1 LELQIADCKLRI
13 EISELR
19 ACALLEHDAMQTL
32 RATFCFL
39 TLSSIASPV
48 FAQTPPKEPPP
59 LWDTQL
65 GASFVGT
72 SGNSET
78 STLGADFQLH
88 RRWPVWQIEATA
100 TAVNT
105 TDRGTQTAERYLGSF
120 RGKRA
125 LTSVVSFTAGER
137 AERDRL
143 AGIDFRSILDA
154 GLSYALVRDP
164 RWNLD
169 GLTSLAW
176 NHERPVL
183 GAGLDDPVG
192 VLQLLSKTPFSA
204 TADST
209 QRFTWYPDLRTSS
222 AYRSE
227 AEVTAQA
234 AMNSR
239 LALKI
244 GYLWRYS
251 NAPVPG
257 FVKADNTATASIVL
271 RWKAATAAPNP

>member
-1 LELQIADCKLRI
+1 
-13 EISELR
+13 
-19 ACALLEHDAMQTL
+19 ML
-32 RATFCFL
+32 RATLCFL
-39 TLSSIASPV
+39 TVSSIAVSAL
-48 FAQTPPKEPPP
+48 AQAPPPKEPPP
-59 LWDTQL
+59 LWDTTV

-78 STLGADFQLH
+78 TTLGADFQMH

-100 TAVNT
+100 SALDT
-105 TDRGTQTAERYLGSF
+105 TDHGTRTAERYLGSF

-125 LTSVVSFTAGER
+125 LTTVLSFTAGER

-143 AGIDFRSILDA
+143 AGIDFRSILDG

-164 RWNLD
+164 RWTLD

-176 NHERPVL
+176 DHEKTV
-183 GAGLDDPVG
+183 GGNDLDDPAG
-192 VLQLLSKTPFSA
+192 VLQLLSRTPFSA

-209 QRFTWYPDLRTSS
+209 QRFTYYPDFRTSS
-222 AYRSE
+222 MYRSE
-227 AEVTAQA
+227 AELTLQA

-239 LALKI
+239 LALKV

-251 NAPVPG
+251 NTPVAG
-257 FVKADNTATASIVL
+257 FVKNDSTATASIVV
-271 RWKAATAAPNP
+271 RWKSAILAPNP

>member
-1 LELQIADCKLRI
+1 M
-13 EISELR
+13 
-19 ACALLEHDAMQTL
+19 HTL
-32 RATFCFL
+32 RAML
-39 TLSSIASPV
+39 YVVTLSSIAGSAG
-48 FAQTPPKEPPP
+48 AQTPPKEPPP
-59 LWDTQL
+59 LWDTEL

-72 SGNSET
+72 SGNSDT
-78 STLGADFQLH
+78 TTLGADFQMH
-88 RRWPVWQIEATA
+88 RRWPVWQIESTA
-100 TAVNT
+100 SAVKT
-105 TDRGTQTAERYLGSF
+105 TDRGTKTAERYLGSV

-125 LTSVVSFTAGER
+125 LTGVVSFTTGER

-154 GLSYALVRDP
+154 GLSYALVRDAA
-164 RWNLD
+164 WTLD

-176 NHERPVL
+176 KHESAVL
-183 GAGLDDPVG
+183 GPDVDDPVA
-192 VLQLLSKTPFSA
+192 VLQLLSKAAFSK

-209 QRFTWYPDLRTSS
+209 QRVTVYPDLRTSS

-227 AEVTAQA
+227 AEVTLQA

-251 NAPVPG
+251 NAPVAG
-257 FVKADNTATASIVL
+257 FVKNDSTATASIVV
-271 RWKAATAAPNP
+271 RWKAATAAPSP

>member
-1 LELQIADCKLRI
+1 MI
-13 EISELR
+13 
-19 ACALLEHDAMQTL
+19 TL
-32 RATFCFL
+32 RATLYFL
-39 TLSSIASPV
+39 TLSSIAGSAL
-48 FAQTPPKEPPP
+48 AQAPPKEPPP
-59 LWDTQL
+59 LWDTSV

-78 STLGADFQLH
+78 TTLGADFQMH

-100 TAVNT
+100 SAVNT
-105 TDRGTQTAERYLGSF
+105 TDRGTTTAERYLGSF
-120 RGKRA
+120 RAKRT
-125 LTSVVSFTAGER
+125 LTPVVSFTAGER
-137 AERDRL
+137 AERDPL
-143 AGIDFRSILDA
+143 AGIDFRSITDA

-164 RWNLD
+164 QWTLD

-176 NHERPVL
+176 NHENAVL
-183 GAGLDDPVG
+183 GGDLNDPAA
-192 VLQLLSKTPFSA
+192 VLQLLSKAVFSP

-209 QRFTWYPDLRTSS
+209 QRFTYYPDLRTSS

-227 AEVTAQA
+227 AEVTLQA

-239 LALKI
+239 LALKV

-257 FVKADNTATASIVL
+257 FVKNDSTATASIVV
-271 RWKAATAAPNP
+271 RWKSAIAAPNP